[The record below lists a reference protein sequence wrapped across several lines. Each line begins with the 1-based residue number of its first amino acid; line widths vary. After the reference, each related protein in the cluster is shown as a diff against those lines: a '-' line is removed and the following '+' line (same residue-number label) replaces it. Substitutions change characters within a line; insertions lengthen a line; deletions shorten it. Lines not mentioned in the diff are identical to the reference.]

1 MVKIEVEKMLKDE
14 IERLQN
20 MLNSAIEGNQDE
32 ELIYDL
38 SIKLDEL
45 IVSYYKKIELKV
57 S

>member
-1 MVKIEVEKMLKDE
+1 MLKNE

-38 SIKLDEL
+38 SIQLDEL
-45 IVSYYKKIELKV
+45 IVSYYKEIELKV

>member
-1 MVKIEVEKMLKDE
+1 MLKDE
-14 IERLQN
+14 IERIQN